1 MELENNMEEKQ
12 QLDNYIEKKVQ
23 ETLAESLE
31 NYLETLKKG
40 DNKKEITIKDYIS
53 IDRIEGEF
61 AVCELSD
68 GSMMDIHKNEFP
80 YSIEEGDIIK
90 IEFKYETGEKKEYKI
105 LEKYEEEKLRRIQ
118 TLKEKMQKIKNHL

>member
-105 LEKYEEEKLRRIQ
+105 LEKDEEEKLRRIQ